1 MCVSI
6 SAGAVV
12 NYQRGCRRAQT
23 GKRPG
28 RLCRHQGLGRD
39 DRDRLNTLEGCAGGC
54 PGPTGLRSPLET
66 ARRPPFHRGDCRSY
80 SLYSMEYSEPCPPRS
95 APGSRTPGIWWH
107 SGSARSAG
115 TRTTRSAS
123 PKWSGPTEDRRGGKG
138 PEGSRESDETIYFPM
153 CDANSQAG
161 ALSGR
166 GDDHPSGGRARCRS
180 VRRVLACLREA
191 ARTHRGSPRAS
202 CA

>member
-1 MCVSI
+1 MPEGFASTPEPPYYAVIFTSQRTESDDGYEAMAQAMYELALKQPGCVGVEST
-6 SAGAVV
+6 
-12 NYQRGCRRAQT
+12 RGEE
-23 GKRPG
+23 
-28 RLCRHQGLGRD
+28 GLGI
-39 DRDRLNTLEGCAGGC
+39 TV
-54 PGPTGLRSPLET
+54 
-66 ARRPPFHRGDCRSY
+66 SY
-80 SLYSMEYSEPCPPRS
+80 FVDEASIRAC
-95 APGSRTPGIWWH
+95 SRTPGIWWH